1 MQARRSP
8 SLPVLLLGLTLAR
21 TVVNSGYRMVYPF
34 LPVIARG
41 LGVELSDLAL
51 AITARSSLG
60 LASPFLGSF
69 ADVVGRRRTM
79 VFGLTIYGSSL
90 LVVGLWPTL
99 PALFFSLILAAAGRL
114 ILDPAVGAYLG
125 DRVPYSRRGLAMAL
139 SEVSWSGAFL
149 LGVPLAGW
157 LIARAGWNKPFLLFA
172 ILGLASA
179 VLVRFIVPAE
189 DGPVHA
195 RTSLRASF
203 GAVLASRAA
212 LAGLA
217 VGLLITLSNEV
228 VNIVFGAWLEHGFGL
243 QVAALGAASAVIGAS
258 ELSGEGLVAGLADRI
273 GKRRAVALG
282 IVANA
287 AACLA
292 LEPLGRS
299 LPGALLGLFL
309 FYITFEFALVSGIPL
324 MSELVPGARATVL
337 AGNMGSHSAGRA
349 LGALLGPAL
358 YAGGLLGGG
367 LFPNALAA
375 AGLDV
380 LALMIL
386 LAFVR
391 E

>member
-1 MQARRSP
+1 
-8 SLPVLLLGLTLAR
+8 
-21 TVVNSGYRMVYPF
+21 
-34 LPVIARG
+34 
-41 LGVELSDLAL
+41 
-51 AITARSSLG
+51 
-60 LASPFLGSF
+60 
-69 ADVVGRRRTM
+69 
-79 VFGLTIYGSSL
+79 
-90 LVVGLWPTL
+90 
-99 PALFFSLILAAAGRL
+99 
-114 ILDPAVGAYLG
+114 
-125 DRVPYSRRGLAMAL
+125 
-139 SEVSWSGAFL
+139 VSWSGAFL

-157 LIARAGWNKPFLLFA
+157 LIARAGWNRPFVLFA
-172 ILGLASA
+172 MLGLAGA
-179 VLVRFIVPAE
+179 ALVHVIVPAE
-189 DGPVHA
+189 DGLVRA
-195 RTSLRASF
+195 RTSLRAGF

-217 VGLLITLSNEV
+217 VGLLISISNEV

-258 ELSGEGLVAGLADRI
+258 ELSGEGLVAAFADRI

-282 IVANA
+282 IAANA

-292 LEPLGRS
+292 LEPLGGS
-299 LPGALLGLFL
+299 LPGALTGLFL

-358 YAGGLLGGG
+358 FAGGQLAGGL
-367 LFPNALAA
+367 FANAVAA
-375 AGLDV
+375 AVLDG
-380 LALMIL
+380 LALIIL

>member
-1 MQARRSP
+1 MQAQRPP
-8 SLPVLLLGLTLAR
+8 SLPSQLLVFTVAR

-51 AITARSSLG
+51 AVTARSSLG

-79 VFGLTIYGSSL
+79 IFGLLLYSASL
-90 LVVGLWPTL
+90 MIVGLWPTL
-99 PALFFSLILAAAGRL
+99 PALFASLILAAAGKL

-149 LGVPLAGW
+149 LGVPMAGW

-172 ILGLASA
+172 LLALGSA
-179 VLVRFIVPAE
+179 ALVRVIVPKEESQAHIQ
-189 DGPVHA
+189 PFL
-195 RTSLRASF
+195 RTSFRL
-203 GAVLASRAA
+203 VLANRAA

-217 VGLLITLSNEV
+217 VGLLISTSNEL
-228 VNIVFGAWLEHGFGL
+228 VNIVFGAWLEGGFGL
-243 QVAALGAASAVIGAS
+243 QVAALGAASAVIGAA
-258 ELSGEGLVAGLADRI
+258 ELSGEGLVAGLVDRL
-273 GKRRAVALG
+273 GKKRAVALG
-282 IVANA
+282 ITANA

-292 LEPLGRS
+292 LEPLGRT
-299 LPGALLGLFL
+299 LPGALAGLFL

-349 LGALLGPAL
+349 VGALIGPAL
-358 YAGGLLGGG
+358 FAGGLLAGG
-367 LFPNALAA
+367 LSANAGVAA
-375 AGLDV
+375 ALDAAALV
-380 LALMIL
+380 LL

>member
-1 MQARRSP
+1 MQARRPP
-8 SLPVLLLGLTLAR
+8 SLPSQLLVFTAAR

-41 LGVELSDLAL
+41 LGVQLSDLAL
-51 AITARSSLG
+51 AVTARSSLG

-79 VFGLTIYGSSL
+79 LFGLLLYSASL
-90 LVVGLWPTL
+90 MIVGLWPTF
-99 PALFFSLILAAAGRL
+99 PALFVSLILAAAGKL

-157 LIARAGWNKPFLLFA
+157 LIARSGWNKPFLLFA
-172 ILGLASA
+172 LLALASA
-179 VLVRFIVPAE
+179 ALVRVIVPVE
-189 DGPVHA
+189 EWHA
-195 RTSLRASF
+195 HNQPSLRTSFRL
-203 GAVLASRAA
+203 VLANRAA
-212 LAGLA
+212 LAGLG
-217 VGLLITLSNEV
+217 VGLLISTSNEL
-228 VNIVFGAWLEHGFGL
+228 VNIVFGAWLEGGFGL
-243 QVAALGAASAVIGAS
+243 QVAALGAASAVIGVA
-258 ELSGEGLVAGLADRI
+258 ELSGEGLVAGLADRL

-282 IVANA
+282 IAANA
-287 AACLA
+287 VACLA
-292 LEPLGRS
+292 LEPLGKT
-299 LPGALLGLFL
+299 LPGALAGLFL

-349 LGALLGPAL
+349 LGALAGPAL
-358 YAGGLLGGG
+358 FAGGLFTGG
-367 LFPNALAA
+367 LFANAVAA
-375 AGLDV
+375 AALDAV
-380 LALMIL
+380 ALVIL

>member
-1 MQARRSP
+1 MQAQRSP
-8 SLPVLLLGLTLAR
+8 SLPALLFVLTSAR

-79 VFGLTIYGSSL
+79 VFGLALFGSSML
-90 LVVGLWPTL
+90 IVGLWPTL
-99 PALFFSLILAAAGRL
+99 PALFFSLILAVAGKL

-139 SEVSWSGAFL
+139 SEVSWSGAAL

-172 ILGLASA
+172 VLGLAGA
-179 VLVRFIVPAE
+179 VLVRFVVPAE
-189 DGPVHA
+189 DGRIHT
-195 RTSLRASF
+195 RTSLRV
-203 GAVLASRAA
+203 GLDAVLASRAA

-217 VGLLITLSNEV
+217 VGLLICVSNEV
-228 VNIVFGAWLEHGFGL
+228 VNIVFGAWLEIGFGL
-243 QVAALGAASAVIGAS
+243 QVAALGAASAVIGVS
-258 ELSGEGLVAGLADRI
+258 ELSGEGLVAGFADRI

-292 LEPLGRS
+292 LEPLGHS

-309 FYITFEFALVSGIPL
+309 FYVTFEFALVSSIPL
-324 MSELVPGARATVL
+324 MSELVPGARATTL
-337 AGNMGSHSAGRA
+337 AANVGSHSAGRS

-358 YAGGLLGGG
+358 FAGGQLGGG
-367 LFPNALAA
+367 MLPNALAA
-375 AGLDV
+375 AGIDL
-380 LALMIL
+380 LALIVL

>member
-1 MQARRSP
+1 MQPRRSP
-8 SLPVLLLGLTLAR
+8 SLPVLLLVLTSAR
-21 TVVNSGYRMVYPF
+21 TVVNSVYRMVYPF

-79 VFGLTIYGSSL
+79 VFGLTLFGCSL
-90 LVVGLWPTL
+90 LIVGLWPTL
-99 PALFFSLILAAAGRL
+99 PALFFSLILAATGKL
-114 ILDPAVGAYLG
+114 ILDPAVGAFLG

-172 ILGLASA
+172 VLGLASA
-179 VLVRFIVPAE
+179 LLVRFMVPAE
-189 DGPVHA
+189 DGQIHA
-195 RTSLRASF
+195 STSLRASF
-203 GAVLASRAA
+203 DRVLASRAA

-217 VGLLITLSNEV
+217 VGLLISVSNEV
-228 VNIVFGAWLEHGFGL
+228 VNIVFGAWLEHAFGL
-243 QVAALGAASAVIGAS
+243 QVAALGAASAVIGVS
-258 ELSGEGLVAGLADRI
+258 ELSGEGLVAGFADRI

-282 IVANA
+282 IAANA
-287 AACLA
+287 GACLA
-292 LEPLGRS
+292 LEPMSRS

-309 FYITFEFALVSGIPL
+309 FYITFEFALVSVIPL

-337 AGNMGSHSAGRA
+337 AGSSGSHSAGRA

-367 LFPNALAA
+367 LNTNAVAA
-375 AGLDV
+375 AALDG
-380 LALMIL
+380 LALIIL
-386 LAFVR
+386 LSFVR

>member
-1 MQARRSP
+1 MQARRPP
-8 SLPVLLLGLTLAR
+8 SLPSQLLVFTVAR

-51 AITARSSLG
+51 AVTARSSLG

-79 VFGLTIYGSSL
+79 IFGLLLYSASL
-90 LVVGLWPTL
+90 MIVGLWPTL
-99 PALFFSLILAAAGRL
+99 PALFASLILAAAGKL

-149 LGVPLAGW
+149 LGVPMAGW

-172 ILGLASA
+172 LLALGSA
-179 VLVRFIVPAE
+179 ALVRVIVPKEESQAHIQ
-189 DGPVHA
+189 PSL
-195 RTSLRASF
+195 RTSFRL
-203 GAVLASRAA
+203 VLANRAA
-212 LAGLA
+212 LAGLG
-217 VGLLITLSNEV
+217 VGLLISTSNEL
-228 VNIVFGAWLEHGFGL
+228 VNIVFGAWLEGGFGL
-243 QVAALGAASAVIGAS
+243 QVAALGAASAVIGVA
-258 ELSGEGLVAGLADRI
+258 ELSGEGLVAGLVDRL
-273 GKRRAVALG
+273 GKKRAVALG
-282 IVANA
+282 IAANA

-292 LEPLGRS
+292 LEPLGRT
-299 LPGALLGLFL
+299 LPGALAGLFL

-349 LGALLGPAL
+349 VGALIGPAL
-358 YAGGLLGGG
+358 FAGGLLAGG
-367 LFPNALAA
+367 LSANAVVAA
-375 AGLDV
+375 ALDAAALV
-380 LALMIL
+380 LL

>member
-1 MQARRSP
+1 MQPRRP
-8 SLPVLLLGLTLAR
+8 PTLPIQLLILTAAR
-21 TVVNSGYRMVYPF
+21 TVVNSGYRMIYPF

-41 LGVELSDLAL
+41 LGVELSELAL

-79 VFGLTIYGSSL
+79 LIGLLLYSASL
-90 LVVGLWPTL
+90 MIVGLSPTL
-99 PALFFSLILAAAGRL
+99 PALFVSLILAAAGKL
-114 ILDPAVGAYLG
+114 ILDPAAGAYLG

-172 ILGLASA
+172 ILGLGSA
-179 VLVRFIVPAE
+179 ALVRVIVPTEAAH
-189 DGPVHA
+189 PHVQP
-195 RTSLRASF
+195 SLRSSF
-203 GAVLASRAA
+203 RLVLGSRAA
-212 LAGLA
+212 MAGLA
-217 VGLLITLSNEV
+217 VGLLISTSNELI
-228 VNIVFGAWLEHGFGL
+228 NIVFGAWLEYGFGL
-243 QVAALGAASAVIGAS
+243 QVAALGAASAVIGVA
-258 ELSGEGLVAGLADRI
+258 ELSGEGLVAGLADRL

-282 IVANA
+282 IAANA

-292 LEPLGRS
+292 LQPLGRT
-299 LPGALLGLFL
+299 LPGALAGLFL
-309 FYITFEFALVSGIPL
+309 FYISFEFALVSGIPL

-349 LGALLGPAL
+349 LGALIGPAL
-358 YAGGLLGGG
+358 FAGGVLSSG
-367 LFPNALAA
+367 LVANAVAA
-375 AGLDV
+375 AALDAV
-380 LALMIL
+380 ALIIL